1 MGTMDLLALLDL
13 SRMTSHAYSHAGPW
27 EVMTS
32 LD

>member
-13 SRMTSHAYSHAGPW
+13 SRMSSQAYSCAGAW
-27 EVMTS
+27 EVMTG